1 MVHARKVAK
10 RYAKAFLHE
19 KMGTDDIDR
28 LTGEIQLL
36 VTTLATE
43 KETEVF
49 FISPVYSRDLKIK
62 IVNDI
67 CKKFGFSSHTVSLLE
82 ILINNDRINI
92 LAAVFEE
99 LRDVSDKIHGRVRV
113 KLTTADEPSPPMIEK
128 LTEKISG
135 YFGQSAILERNVDSS
150 IIGGFIFEGEG
161 QYIDMS
167 VLGQLRRTFAE
178 L

>member
-62 IVNDI
+62 I
-67 CKKFGFSSHTVSLLE
+67 
-82 ILINNDRINI
+82 
-92 LAAVFEE
+92 
-99 LRDVSDKIHGRVRV
+99 
-113 KLTTADEPSPPMIEK
+113 
-128 LTEKISG
+128 
-135 YFGQSAILERNVDSS
+135 ER
-150 IIGGFIFEGEG
+150 
-161 QYIDMS
+161 Y
-167 VLGQLRRTFAE
+167 L
-178 L
+178 